1 MRFEE
6 IDARIR
12 EAVDAVAATDPN
24 PADPFRGLYISDDLA
39 RSLAHAT
46 PIDALDGR
54 VAVAA
59 QALALGELDTEV
71 LALCAAPELS
81 PRYGRLLAY
90 LHDDVTR
97 KLASPRLVARLLA
110 GEGRPR
116 DAILARF
123 AHDAPLRR
131 AGALRL
137 LDGDAPGPL
146 ADRLVKV
153 PDRLAAL
160 LLGAGL
166 DAPASDGRL
175 RRVDLDGPLAAALHG
190 ERSESDHGA
199 GVAELR
205 SLLAA
210 DSRLPALVAGPDAP
224 LLLAAALGRG
234 LVLLDV
240 EALAAPEVLADATLA
255 ARLEGRRLCFDHL
268 ERVGPADRAR
278 LAHALGALRERP
290 LLCATTREAALCL
303 DEQTVMVAETALPG
317 FAERVALW
325 RALAAPGTLADS
337 GDAAVHEVA
346 AKFRLSAGQI
356 ADACEVAR
364 LSAAARAAGGGGEQ
378 AGAADAQA
386 AQIGPEDLHAG
397 ARQASSTRLG
407 ELATRLPPGFTWDDL
422 VLPPRQLELLR
433 SISAYLRHRDLVLSE
448 WGYERAV
455 ARSQGLKVLFAG
467 ESGTGKTMAAQVL
480 AHGLG
485 LELFRIDLATVV
497 SKYIGETEKN
507 LDRIFTAAEGSNAML
522 FFDEADALFG
532 KRSEVSDSHDRYAN
546 IEVAYLLQRMESY
559 PGAVVLATN
568 FRRNIDDAFLRRL
581 DFVIDFPFP
590 EPEDRVRIWRLLL
603 PTTAPL
609 AENLDLEFLAHQFKL
624 SGGAIRNCSLAA
636 AFLAA
641 EDGGVITM
649 EHLVRAVAIEYGK
662 LGRLTLEADFERFHA
677 TIQTPAVSP

>member
-46 PIDALDGR
+46 PIDELDGR
-54 VAVAA
+54 VALAA

-116 DAILARF
+116 DALLARF

-160 LLGAGL
+160 LLGARL
-166 DAPASDGRL
+166 DAPAPDGRL
-175 RRVDLDGPLAAALHG
+175 RRVDLDGPLAAALRG
-190 ERSESDHGA
+190 EQVGTGQHGA
-199 GVAELR
+199 GVEELR
-205 SLLAA
+205 NLLVA
-210 DSRLPALVAGPDAP
+210 DSRLPVLVAGPDAP
-224 LLLAAALGRG
+224 LLLAAALECG
-234 LVLLDV
+234 LVLLAV
-240 EALAAPEVLADATLA
+240 EALADPEVLADATLA

-268 ERVGPADRAR
+268 ERVGPADRTR
-278 LAHALGALRERP
+278 LAHELAALHERP
-290 LLCATTREAALCL
+290 LLCAATREAALCL
-303 DEQTVMVAETALPG
+303 DEQTVMVVETALPG

-325 RALAAPGTLADS
+325 RALAGPGLAA

-364 LSAAARAAGGGGEQ
+364 LSAATRAAGNGG
-378 AGAADAQA
+378 APGAQL
-386 AQIGPEDLHAG
+386 GSEDLHAG

-407 ELATRLPPGFTWDDL
+407 ELATRLPPGRWPGSEVPYTAALSAWL
-422 VLPPRQLELLR
+422 SGQLP
-433 SISAYLRHRDLVLSE
+433 
-448 WGYERAV
+448 GRAV
-455 ARSQGLKVLFAG
+455 AAVATTPARRDFFARDPSPG
-467 ESGTGKTMAAQVL
+467 RLLAAPVL
-480 AHGLG
+480 AYRRERPGYPVLMRNND
-485 LELFRIDLATVV
+485 LPVPVDLFDVRENALA
-497 SKYIGETEKN
+497 
-507 LDRIFTAAEGSNAML
+507 AGSL
-522 FFDEADALFG
+522 
-532 KRSEVSDSHDRYAN
+532 
-546 IEVAYLLQRMESY
+546 
-559 PGAVVLATN
+559 
-568 FRRNIDDAFLRRL
+568 AFL
-581 DFVIDFPFP
+581 FPKKSWLP
-590 EPEDRVRIWRLLL
+590 SPLLI
-603 PTTAPL
+603 
-609 AENLDLEFLAHQFKL
+609 EFLDHPRPL
-624 SGGAIRNCSLAA
+624 PR
-636 AFLAA
+636 
-641 EDGGVITM
+641 
-649 EHLVRAVAIEYGK
+649 
-662 LGRLTLEADFERFHA
+662 
-677 TIQTPAVSP
+677 

>member
-1 MRFEE
+1 MRFQE

-12 EAVDAVAATDPN
+12 TAVDGVAASDPN

-46 PIDALDGR
+46 PIDDLDGR
-54 VAVAA
+54 IAA
-59 QALALGELDTEV
+59 AAGLLHLDPLASEV

-97 KLASPRLVARLLA
+97 KLASPRLAARLLA
-110 GEGRPR
+110 DEARPR
-116 DAILARF
+116 DEILACF
-123 AHDAPLRR
+123 AHDAPLRQ
-131 AGALRL
+131 AGAIRL

-153 PDRLAAL
+153 PDRLAAQ
-160 LLGAGL
+160 LLGARL
-166 DAPASDGRL
+166 DAPATDGRL
-175 RRVDLDGPLAAALHG
+175 RRVDLAAT
-190 ERSESDHGA
+190 
-199 GVAELR
+199 VAASLDVAPVEQLKG
-205 SLLAA
+205 LLAA
-210 DSRLPALVAGPDAP
+210 DSRLPVLVAGPDAP
-224 LLLAAALGRG
+224 LLLAGALGRG
-234 LVLLDV
+234 LLLLDIG
-240 EALAAPEVLADATLA
+240 ALASPELLADARLA
-255 ARLEGRRLCFDHL
+255 ARLEGRRLCFDQL
-268 ERVGPADRAR
+268 EKVSPTDRVRIGRV
-278 LAHALGALRERP
+278 LAVQRERP
-290 LLCATTREAALCL
+290 LLCAASRDAALNL
-303 DEQTVMVAETALPG
+303 DEETAMVVETAMPA
-317 FAERVALW
+317 FAQRIAVW
-325 RALAAPGTLADS
+325 RALS
-337 GDAAVHEVA
+337 GEQEVRDVA

-356 ADACEVAR
+356 AVACDVAR
-364 LSAAARAAGGGGEQ
+364 LNAAARRAERVGS
-378 AGAADAQA
+378 
-386 AQIGPEDLHAG
+386 EDLHAG

-407 ELATRLPPGFTWDDL
+407 ELATRLPPGFTWEDL
-422 VLPPRQLELLR
+422 VLPIRQLELLR

-455 ARSQGLKVLFAG
+455 ARTQGLKVLFAG

-507 LDRIFTAAEGSNAML
+507 LDRIFTAAEGSNAIL

-546 IEVAYLLQRMESY
+546 IEVAYLLQKMESY

-603 PTTAPL
+603 PSTAPL
-609 AENLDLEFLAHQFKL
+609 AEDLDVEFLANQFKL
-624 SGGAIRNCSLAA
+624 SGGGIRNCSLAA

-641 EDGGVITM
+641 DDGGVITM
-649 EHLVRAVAIEYGK
+649 DHLVRAVAIEYGK
-662 LGRLTLEADFERFHA
+662 LGRLTLEVDFERFHGA
-677 TIQTPAVSP
+677 IQARDSAPVSVEGGLR

>member
-1 MRFEE
+1 MRFDE

-12 EAVDAVAATDPN
+12 TAVDAIAATDPN

-46 PIDALDGR
+46 PIEDLDARIGT
-54 VAVAA
+54 AA
-59 QALALGELDTEV
+59 QALALGELDREV

-110 GEGRPR
+110 DERRPR
-116 DAILARF
+116 DEILACF

-131 AGALRL
+131 AGAIRL

-153 PDRLAAL
+153 PDRLAAQ
-160 LLGAGL
+160 LLGARL
-166 DAPASDGRL
+166 DMPASDGRV
-175 RRVDLDGPLAAALHG
+175 RRVDLDGAVAAAVA
-190 ERSESDHGA
+190 A
-199 GVAELR
+199 GSHAVAIEELR

-210 DSRLPALVAGPDAP
+210 DSRLALLVAGPDAP
-224 LLLAAALGRG
+224 LLLAAALERG
-234 LVLLDV
+234 LLLLDV
-240 EALAAPEVLADATLA
+240 EALAAPEAIADATLA
-255 ARLEGRRLCFDHL
+255 ARLEGRRLCLDRL
-268 ERVGPADRAR
+268 EQLGPADCARVARA
-278 LAHALGALRERP
+278 LDAWGERP
-290 LLCATTREAALCL
+290 LICAPTRDAALHL
-303 DEQTVMVAETALPG
+303 DEQTVMVVETAMPG
-317 FAERVALW
+317 FAERIALW
-325 RALAAPGTLADS
+325 RAFGSAHE
-337 GDAAVHEVA
+337 VHEVA
-346 AKFRLSAGQI
+346 AKFRLSAAQI
-356 ADACEVAR
+356 ATACEVAR
-364 LSAAARAAGGGGEQ
+364 LNATARAAARIES
-378 AGAADAQA
+378 
-386 AQIGPEDLHAG
+386 EDLHAG

-455 ARSQGLKVLFAG
+455 ARTQGLKVLFAG

-485 LELFRIDLATVV
+485 LELFRLDLATVV

-507 LDRIFTAAEGSNAML
+507 LDRIFTAAEGSNAIL

-532 KRSEVSDSHDRYAN
+532 KRSEVSDAHDRYAN
-546 IEVAYLLQRMESY
+546 IEVAYLLQKMESY

-603 PTTAPL
+603 PATAPL
-609 AENLDLEFLAHQFKL
+609 AEDLDLEFLANQFKL
-624 SGGAIRNCSLAA
+624 SGGGIRNCSLAA

-641 EDGGVITM
+641 DDGGTITM
-649 EHLVRAVAIEYGK
+649 EHLVRAVAVEYGK
-662 LGRLTLEADFERFHA
+662 LGRLTLESDFERFHA
-677 TIQTPAVSP
+677 AIQVREGVS